1 MKPLLREELKTLL
14 QQQSSWCVSLYLPI
28 DRTTAGRPA
37 DRTRLKNL
45 LRQAREQLARNG
57 LGDGAT
63 AALLAPADRLVIDDE
78 FWRQPEAGLALF
90 LSEQAAHTFQL
101 HASPEETVVVARR
114 FMLRPLL
121 PILSDAERFYV
132 LALSQNEARLLAG
145 TRFALHAV
153 SVKDMPRSEAEAL
166 RFDEL
171 QKQTQYHTVASPAGQ
186 GTYAVFHGQADTID
200 DAKER
205 MQRYFRQIDHAL
217 RRTLPYNGF
226 PLVIASVDYLLPL
239 YRQVNSYP
247 HLLAESIHGN
257 PDEMSNADLLR
268 AAWSIVAPYS
278 MTAQDNALSVFR
290 RYEGTAR
297 ASTQVEQI
305 VRAAYAGRVES
316 LFVAAGE
323 QRWGMYDPTL
333 DSVQL
338 SAQPEPGDDDLLD
351 LAAMQS
357 IAANGSVYVLPSEQ
371 MPSRLP
377 IAAVFRY

>member
-1 MKPLLREELKTLL
+1 
-14 QQQSSWCVSLYLPI
+14 
-28 DRTTAGRPA
+28 
-37 DRTRLKNL
+37 LKNL
-45 LRQAREQLARNG
+45 VRQAREQLARNG
-57 LGDGAT
+57 LGDGAI
-63 AALLAPADRLVIDDE
+63 AALLAPADHLVIDDE
-78 FWRQPEAGLALF
+78 FWRQPEAGVALF
-90 LSEQAAHTFQL
+90 LSEQAAHTFQF
-101 HASPEETVVVARR
+101 HAPPEETVVVARR

-153 SVKDMPRSEAEAL
+153 PVKDMPASEAEAL

-186 GTYAVFHGQADTID
+186 GSYAVFHGQADAID

-205 MQRYFRQIDHAL
+205 VQRYFRQIDHAL
-217 RRTLPYNGF
+217 RRALPSNGF
-226 PLVIASVDYLLPL
+226 PLVIAAVDYLLPL

-247 HLLAESIHGN
+247 HLLAQSIRGN
-257 PDEMSNADLLR
+257 PEELSSTDLLR
-268 AAWSIVAPYS
+268 AAWSIVAPYCL
-278 MTAQDNALSVFR
+278 TAQDNALSVFR

-323 QRWGMYDPTL
+323 QRWGLYDPAL
-333 DSVQL
+333 DSVKL

-357 IAANGSVYVLPSEQ
+357 IAANASVYVLPSEQ
-371 MPSRLP
+371 MPSSVP